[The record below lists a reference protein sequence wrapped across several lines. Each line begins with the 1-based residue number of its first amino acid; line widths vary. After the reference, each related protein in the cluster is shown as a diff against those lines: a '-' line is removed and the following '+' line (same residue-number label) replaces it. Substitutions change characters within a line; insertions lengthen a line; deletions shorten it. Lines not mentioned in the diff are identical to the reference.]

1 MQPRAEMIH
10 WAFGAMIL
18 FVGLCLLCEA
28 LVGQEVWRMRR
39 WRAYLWPTLAFSL
52 GVLLW
57 PVMAFFTN
65 SAIHMYAHGSWAEVL
80 MLAGGAELALVRGRL
95 TSPLWRLTWPLAF
108 VTAGTAFIV
117 HEQNPWF
124 FARSAFLHHLLG
136 WTFVVA
142 AIFPLALVW
151 RPRSSALRGGFARD
165 GRRRLGDAPLRPRR
179 RADLRAPVAARGG
192 AAPMRTLVVAVLRRA
207 ARAGDGVGARDAPL
221 DDAAVRDRALARAGA
236 RFALR
241 FDQHVRLL
249 PDSVRVLDRRG
260 VELRAT
266 GAARRQIDRRAAP
279 APAARRRTPC
289 AGMRSPP
296 TRMSSPAS
304 GRSASA
310 SRRRP

>member
-108 VTAGTAFIV
+108 VTAGTAFLV

-124 FARSAFLHHLLG
+124 FSRAAFLHHLLG

-151 RPRSSALRGGFARD
+151 RPRSSVLRGGFA
-165 GRRRLGDAPLRPRR
+165 
-179 RADLRAPVAARGG
+179 V
-192 AAPMRTLVVAVLRRA
+192 MVVAVAVMLLC
-207 ARAGDGVGARDAPL
+207 DRDVAPIFGHL
-221 DDAAVRDRALARAGA
+221 SALAGA
-236 RFALR
+236 PHR
-241 FDQHVRLL
+241 
-249 PDSVRVLDRRG
+249 
-260 VELRAT
+260 
-266 GAARRQIDRRAAP
+266 
-279 APAARRRTPC
+279 
-289 AGMRSPP
+289 
-296 TRMSSPAS
+296 
-304 GRSASA
+304 
-310 SRRRP
+310 